1 MDITGRKITKIAR
14 EVNRFTTKTMKA
26 EGIGTAEF
34 DVIHFVRHHPG
45 ITQVEIRDALGI
57 DKGAAARRVANLEA
71 KGYLVRRENP
81 NDRRSQNLYATE
93 QAEQLKNSKAHLEA
107 VFYNW
112 LLGGLTEQ
120 DRTQFSRVLDLIYEK
135 SKQESRKGFSQ
146 VLSLLQSMEEKD
158 VPGPD
163 SKNKGEE

>member
-34 DVIHFVRHHPG
+34 DVIHLVRHHPG
-45 ITQVEIRDALGI
+45 ITQAEIRDALGI
-57 DKGAAARRVANLEA
+57 DKGAAARRAANLEA

-93 QAEQLKNSKAHLEA
+93 QAEQLKNSKSHLEA
-107 VFYNW
+107 VFYDW

-120 DRTQFSRVLDLIYEK
+120 DRTQFSRILDLIYEK
-135 SKQESRKGFSQ
+135 SKQESRRGFSQ
-146 VLSLLQSMEEKD
+146 VLSLLQSMEGKD
-158 VPGPD
+158 APEPD
-163 SKNKGEE
+163 AKNKGEE